1 MISTALFL
9 SAGLMTSP
17 VIIQDVQATREA
29 GHLRVEVAADG
40 GIDPDGA
47 RTRID
52 GGTLLIYLG
61 GARVKAD
68 NRSWDLAD
76 GSGEIRAHRHKF
88 ETELVVPLA
97 GNGCTGPVELQGSE
111 TGITALVGCEGGV
124 VADTATAKNKVK
136 AGPKSEQSK
145 SEQSKAEQLKALVE
159 LPQAAPE
166 AKPAPEAK
174 GAAKIEPKAETKTE
188 AKAEANAVAVVA
200 TPETKLAV
208 QPITEPKPVETK
220 PIDTKPAL
228 SVATVPDDATALA
241 AAKAGVP
248 GGGLRSIGV
257 PATLLAILAAGA
269 YFFARRRRTVSVRRI
284 QILETAS
291 LGPKRSL
298 VVARIGDETLILG
311 TSEAGITLLKGSI
324 GASGSAVT
332 AFATAAPVATF
343 SDLESATT
351 GAQDVEAAAAEAD
364 AAAFEISQ
372 PLEEALAD
380 IPEPDGVGPTARG
393 GFRAIE
399 GGLAGLFSS
408 RRGEVQKLDAEDKL
422 HARFEARL
430 QERLSNR
437 RPSRLDDSFDDLLE
451 DSLEDQELRQKL
463 AAGMSTRVR

>member
-9 SAGLMTSP
+9 SAGLLTSP
-17 VIIQDVQATREA
+17 VIIQDVQASREA

-47 RTRID
+47 RTRIE
-52 GGTLLIYLG
+52 GGTLLIYLE

-97 GNGCTGPVELQGSE
+97 GNGCTGPVELEGTD
-111 TGITALVGCEGGV
+111 TGITALVGCEGRV
-124 VADTATAKNKVK
+124 VADTASVKTKVK
-136 AGPKSEQSK
+136 ADPKAEQR
-145 SEQSKAEQLKALVE
+145 KAEQLKALVE
-159 LPQAAPE
+159 LPEAAPE
-166 AKPAPEAK
+166 AKAIPEAK
-174 GAAKIEPKAETKTE
+174 VVAKVQPAVEAKAPARVAAVE
-188 AKAEANAVAVVA
+188 AKAELLPAAEVKP
-200 TPETKLAV
+200 PEA
-208 QPITEPKPVETK
+208 KPVAAKAVDTAQAETK
-220 PIDTKPAL
+220 PTLPAAI
-228 SVATVPDDATALA
+228 VTGDATST
-241 AAKAGVP
+241 AKVVP

-257 PATLLAILAAGA
+257 PAMLLAILATGA
-269 YFFARRRRTVSVRRI
+269 YFFARRRRTISVRRI

-311 TSEAGITLLKGSI
+311 TSEAGITLLKGNVDAT
-324 GASGSAVT
+324 GVAKALAS
-332 AFATAAPVATF
+332 TAAPAATLGE
-343 SDLESATT
+343 LESRGTT
-351 GAQDVEAAAAEAD
+351 AAREASAEAD
-364 AAAFEISQ
+364 AAAAAFEISQ

-380 IPEPDGVGPTARG
+380 IPEPDGVRPTGRG

-399 GGLAGLFSS
+399 GGLAGLFS
-408 RRGEVQKLDAEDKL
+408 RRGGNQNVDAEDKL
-422 HARFEARL
+422 HERFEARL
-430 QERLSNR
+430 QERLSTR
-437 RPSRLDDSFDDLLE
+437 RPSRLEESFDDLLE